1 MPRRRQTRTSRLNDD
16 GGVKGPSSALTSFLR
31 EQGISAESV
40 RLRYEENV
48 RREQE
53 MLERGRQI
61 SAEQNE
67 NDQESSTNTQSAE
80 IELPENELDSDEE
93 VFEGDEDNE
102 EIAMIR
108 EKARRKRRRAESGDN
123 DDDFPNGVGAENG
136 NNNIDGDVGKNYC
149 LECDKEF
156 IISVYS
162 KKMEKYGRV
171 GYLCPSCTKMA
182 IRQERLARR
191 KEIDARKKRKL
202 VAAALL
208 DKQTYRLPTLQDFCI
223 KIITDNID
231 DVSVLGDIGLRN
243 KKRISR
249 ILAKNRSLNS
259 KTMEL
264 FLDPSLKD
272 LEFWDCSRIDKGALD
287 KIPSY
292 CPKLESLTL
301 NMCGQLHKD
310 NLLYYGQKCSNLRSL
325 SLNGPFLINNAVW
338 QEFFDS
344 PVGKNLKAF
353 HLRNTHR
360 FTSDSL
366 IALLDNT
373 GSNLEKLTL
382 NRLDGLDSKPVY
394 DLLPHYLHNIRY
406 LEISYPHTK
415 DLIDDDMIVNLLAT
429 NGDHIETLILD
440 GCSGLTDQFLISG
453 IKPFCPVLT
462 KLSLQQLQLIT
473 DNGITQLFS
482 DWSINGGLM
491 DLNLTRCLQLT
502 DMSIYTALNHSCRT
516 LVELTLNSVK
526 LITKKLFLKLSR
538 GTRFPLLT
546 SLDIGFVRSVDDS
559 VLAIWSRIAP
569 NLTIMEVYG
578 DSRCTDKA
586 MIRHDLKVIGRE
598 TDTI

>member
-1 MPRRRQTRTSRLNDD
+1 MPRRRSTRANRLDDD

-40 RLRYEENV
+40 RQRYEENV

-53 MLERGRQI
+53 MIERGQRL
-61 SAEQNE
+61 SAEQ
-67 NDQESSTNTQSAE
+67 DQIDEDDVSNVHSTN

-93 VFEGDEDNE
+93 VFEGDEENE
-102 EIAMIR
+102 EIAKIR
-108 EKARRKRRRAESGDN
+108 ERARRKRRRAERN
-123 DDDFPNGVGAENG
+123 DDDGMDDIDAQNGSNDS
-136 NNNIDGDVGKNYC
+136 DGDVGKNYC

-191 KEIDARKKRKL
+191 KEMDARKRRKL

-208 DKQTYRLPTLQDFCI
+208 DKQSYRLPTLQDFCI
-223 KIITDNID
+223 KIITDNIG
-231 DVSVLGDIGLRN
+231 DVSVLGDIGMRN

-249 ILAKNRSLNS
+249 ILAKNRSLDS

-264 FLDPSLKD
+264 FLDPSLKE
-272 LEFWDCSRIDKGALD
+272 LEFWDCSKIDKGALD
-287 KIPSY
+287 KIPAY
-292 CPKLESLTL
+292 CPQLESLTL
-301 NMCGQLHKD
+301 NMCGHLHKD

-353 HLRNTHR
+353 HLKNTHR

-366 IALLDNT
+366 IALLDNA
-373 GSNLEKLTL
+373 GSSLEELTL

-394 DLLPHYLHNIRY
+394 DMLPHYLHNIRH

-415 DLIDDDMIVNLLAT
+415 DLIDDDMIVNILAT
-429 NGDHIETLILD
+429 NGDHLETLILD
-440 GCSGLTDQFLISG
+440 GCSNLTDQFLISG

-462 KLSLQQLQLIT
+462 KLSLGQLNLIT
-473 DNGITQLFS
+473 DNGITQLFT

-502 DMSIYTALNHSCRT
+502 DKSIYKALNHSSQT
-516 LVELTLNSVK
+516 LVELSLNSVK
-526 LITKKLFLKLSR
+526 LITKMLLLKLSR
-538 GTRFPLLT
+538 NVRFPLLT

-569 NLTIMEVYG
+569 KLTIMEVYG
-578 DSRCTDKA
+578 DSRCSDKA
-586 MIRHDLKVIGRE
+586 MIRHGLNIIGRE